1 VGGDR
6 GVHPGS
12 TLRPARI
19 SGSGRYGGG
28 VLRSITTRWEAIRLG
43 PSVDSSGPPASIAAV
58 RVLVLLIVLATV
70 PFAAPHPGLASA
82 HGIAIIVALAVATI
96 AWLVWLR
103 PGNSNSVMVAAL
115 AVMAASGGALAGLS
129 AFSPAVAVGC
139 VVTSSAG
146 VRLSSEASLAIT
158 AETVAAFLI
167 AGLAVGAPTGTLAGY
182 PAAFLGL
189 WAFGVTRRAYV
200 LRAQEAEAALE
211 QARRAHAAENQAA
224 ALAERARIAREI
236 HDVLAH
242 SLAAVSVNL
251 QAADGLLGSLP
262 EESRG
267 SEVVKAMECI
277 ERAVAF
283 TRDGMT
289 EARHAILALREGSDV
304 SGPVGPAAPEPTR
317 LVAELRALAEDYRA
331 DGDAAIEFDVTGVP
345 RPVGAEAA
353 LTAYRTAQESLTNAR
368 KHAPGQQVT
377 LGVTF
382 TPDALE
388 VQVVNAAPAAAAAG
402 PLAREGA
409 GYGLTGLRERAALA
423 GGTLTT
429 GPDGGQWRV
438 CLRIPV

>member
-1 VGGDR
+1 M
-6 GVHPGS
+6 
-12 TLRPARI
+12 
-19 SGSGRYGGG
+19 
-28 VLRSITTRWEAIRLG
+28 LRSITTRWEAIRLG
-43 PSVDSSGPPASIAAV
+43 PSVDSSSPPASIAAV

-70 PFAAPHPGLASA
+70 PFAAPHPGLAGA
-82 HGIAIIVALAVATI
+82 HRIAIIVALAVATI

-103 PGNSNSVMVAAL
+103 PGNSYPVMVAAL

-129 AFSPAVAVGC
+129 SFSPAVAVGC

-146 VRLSSEASLAIT
+146 VRLSSKASLAIT

-167 AGLAVGAPTGTLAGY
+167 AGLAVGAPAGTLAGY

-211 QARRAHAAENQAA
+211 QARRAHAAENHAA

-251 QAADGLLGSLP
+251 QAAEGLLGSLP
-262 EESRG
+262 SGSRG

-283 TRDGMT
+283 TRDGMAET
-289 EARHAILALREGSDV
+289 RHAILALREGSDV
-304 SGPVGPAAPEPTR
+304 SAAETGASSAGTGASSGAPPGPEPTR
-317 LVAELRALAEDYRA
+317 LVAGLRALAEEYRA
-331 DGDAAIEFDVTGVP
+331 DGDAVIEFDVAGVP

-368 KHAPGQQVT
+368 KHAPGQPVT

-388 VQVVNAAPAAAAAG
+388 VQVVNVLPPAAGSG
-402 PLAREGA
+402 PLARAGA

-429 GPDGGQWRV
+429 GPDGGVWRV

>member
-1 VGGDR
+1 
-6 GVHPGS
+6 
-12 TLRPARI
+12 
-19 SGSGRYGGG
+19 
-28 VLRSITTRWEAIRLG
+28 VLRSISARWETTRHG
-43 PSVDSSGPPASIAAV
+43 PVVDWSKPPPAIAAV
-58 RVLVLLIVLATV
+58 RIIVLAMLVVTV
-70 PFAAPHPGLASA
+70 PFASPRPGLTGA
-82 HGIAIIVALAVATI
+82 HAIAITIALAVSVV
-96 AWLVWLR
+96 AWVVWLR
-103 PGNSNSVMVAAL
+103 SDSGYPVMVTAL

-129 AFSPAVAVGC
+129 PFSPAVAVGC

-167 AGLAVGAPTGTLAGY
+167 AGVATGAPAETLAGY
-182 PAAFLGL
+182 PAAFIGL
-189 WAFGVTRRAYV
+189 WAFGLTRRAYL
-200 LRAQEAEAALE
+200 LRAEQAEEALE

-251 QAADGLLGSLP
+251 QAAEGLLGSLP
-262 EESRG
+262 ADSRG
-267 SEVVKAMECI
+267 SEVVRAMECI

-289 EARHAILALREGSDV
+289 ETRRAILALRERSDA
-304 SGPVGPAAPEPTR
+304 SGAGMGASAGESAAARAVTR
-317 LVAELRALAEDYRA
+317 LVTELRALTEKYRA
-331 DGDAAIEFDVTGVP
+331 DGDAVIDFDVTGTP

-368 KHAPGQQVT
+368 KHAPGQPVSVG
-377 LGVTF
+377 LTF
-382 TPDALE
+382 TPDELE
-388 VQVVNAAPAAAAAG
+388 VRVVNALPGDAAAG
-402 PLAREGA
+402 PLARAGA

-429 GPDGGQWRV
+429 GPDGGRWRV

>member
-1 VGGDR
+1 M
-6 GVHPGS
+6 
-12 TLRPARI
+12 
-19 SGSGRYGGG
+19 
-28 VLRSITTRWEAIRLG
+28 LRSITARIAGRWEAIRLG
-43 PSVDSSGPPASIAAV
+43 PSADSSTPPASIAAV
-58 RVLVLLIVLATV
+58 RVLVLLIVVATV

-82 HGIAIIVALAVATI
+82 HGIAIIVALAVAAI

-103 PGNSNSVMVAAL
+103 AANSYSMMVAAL

-167 AGLAVGAPTGTLAGY
+167 AGLAVGAPAETLAGY

-251 QAADGLLGSLP
+251 QAAEGLLGALP
-262 EESRG
+262 SDSRAP
-267 SEVVKAMECI
+267 EVVKAMECI

-289 EARHAILALREGSDV
+289 ETRHAILALREGSDDDGAAAGA
-304 SGPVGPAAPEPTR
+304 SGAGASGPEPTR
-317 LVAELRALAEDYRA
+317 LVAGLRALAEDYRA
-331 DGDAAIEFDVTGVP
+331 DGDAVIEFDVAGEP
-345 RPVGAEAA
+345 RPVGAEVA

-368 KHAPGQQVT
+368 KHAPGQPVT
-377 LGVTF
+377 LGVAF
-382 TPDALE
+382 TPEALE
-388 VQVVNAAPAAAAAG
+388 VLVVNELPAASAAG
-402 PLAREGA
+402 PLARAGA
-409 GYGLTGLRERAALA
+409 GYGLTGLRERAALMGA
-423 GGTLTT
+423 TLTADRMA
-429 GPDGGQWRV
+429 GPGGPQWRV